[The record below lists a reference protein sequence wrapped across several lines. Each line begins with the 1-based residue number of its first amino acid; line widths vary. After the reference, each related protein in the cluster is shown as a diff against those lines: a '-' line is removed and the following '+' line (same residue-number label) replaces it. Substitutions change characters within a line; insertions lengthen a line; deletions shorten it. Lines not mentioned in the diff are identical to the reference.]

1 MLGVLESRVSVITG
15 GSRGIGKAIARAFLS
30 EGSACVLA
38 ARDAGALDVTVREMS
53 EIGPRL
59 LGVSADV
66 ASEADVGRLVE
77 RALSEFGR
85 IDALVNCAGV
95 YGPIGPSAE
104 VGPGAWWDTLRTN
117 LLGTFLATR
126 FVLPQML
133 RQGRGKIINLA
144 GGGASS
150 PLPRFSAYAASK
162 AAVVRLTETLA
173 EELKGSGIDVNAVA
187 PGAVNT
193 RLLDQVLEAGD
204 AAGDQFLDSAR
215 RQREEGG
222 TPPEKAAELAVFLA
236 SDKSNGL
243 TGRLISAVWD
253 EWPEMALRIPEI
265 MASDLYTLRR
275 VTQATP

>member
-15 GSRGIGKAIARAFLS
+15 GSRGTGKAIARAFPG
-30 EGSACVLA
+30 EGSAGVLA

-133 RQGRGKIINLA
+133 RQRRGKIINLA
-144 GGGASS
+144 GGGGRS
-150 PLPRFSAYAASK
+150 PLPRVS
-162 AAVVRLTETLA
+162 
-173 EELKGSGIDVNAVA
+173 
-187 PGAVNT
+187 
-193 RLLDQVLEAGD
+193 
-204 AAGDQFLDSAR
+204 
-215 RQREEGG
+215 
-222 TPPEKAAELAVFLA
+222 PP
-236 SDKSNGL
+236 
-243 TGRLISAVWD
+243 
-253 EWPEMALRIPEI
+253 PP
-265 MASDLYTLRR
+265 
-275 VTQATP
+275 

>member
-1 MLGVLESRVSVITG
+1 MLGVLEGRVSVITG

-38 ARDAGALDVTVREMS
+38 ARAAGALDVTVREM
-53 EIGPRL
+53 
-59 LGVSADV
+59 A
-66 ASEADVGRLVE
+66 AVGRV
-77 RALSEFGR
+77 
-85 IDALVNCAGV
+85 
-95 YGPIGPSAE
+95 
-104 VGPGAWWDTLRTN
+104 
-117 LLGTFLATR
+117 
-126 FVLPQML
+126 
-133 RQGRGKIINLA
+133 
-144 GGGASS
+144 
-150 PLPRFSAYAASK
+150 
-162 AAVVRLTETLA
+162 TETLA
-173 EELKGSGIDVNAVA
+173 EELKGSGIDVNAIA

-204 AAGDQFLDSAR
+204 AAGDQFLNCAR

-222 TPPEKAAELAVFLA
+222 RPPEKAAEVGGFLA

>member
-1 MLGVLESRVSVITG
+1 MLGVLEGRVSVITG

-38 ARDAGALDVTVREMS
+38 ARDAGALDAAVREMS

-150 PLPRFSAYAASK
+150 PFPRFSAYATSK

-204 AAGDQFLDSAR
+204 AAGDQFLNCAR